1 MRSLTVLCDMD
12 DVLIDLLPHW
22 IKKLNCKYGLSVSD
36 EDITEWDIT
45 KCIPSLTKE
54 QIFTIVMQP
63 SFWETIPPA
72 QNGQWF
78 IRNLITEGH
87 KVKIVTAS
95 HFEII
100 PSKIQRFLRL
110 YPWLT
115 WDDITV
121 TSDKQSI
128 KGDALIDDA
137 PHNLVGGEYEKI
149 LLNKSHNR
157 KFNTKKHCIHR
168 IDNLAE
174 VFRILERITHSKP

>member
-22 IKKLNCKYGLSVSD
+22 IKMLNYSYGSSVSVD
-36 EDITEWDIT
+36 DITEWDIS
-45 KCIPSLTKE
+45 KCIPALTKE
-54 QIFTIVMQP
+54 QIFSIVMRP
-63 SFWETIPPA
+63 SFWETIPTA

-78 IRNLITEGH
+78 IRNLLTEGH
-87 KVKIVTAS
+87 KVKIITAS
-95 HFEII
+95 HYEVL
-100 PSKIQRFLRL
+100 PSKMRRFLQL

-128 KGDALIDDA
+128 KGDVLIDDA

-149 LLNKSHNR
+149 LLSKIHNMN
-157 KFNTKKHCIHR
+157 FDTTLHCIHR
-168 IDNLAE
+168 IENLAE
-174 VFRILERITHSKP
+174 VFRILERLTHNKP